1 MEDQGTSL
9 PAPVHASLRIVKK
22 RIVITGLGFITS
34 IGNSTAE
41 VLDSLRHARSGI
53 EIFPELP
60 QTPGSPRVAGTI
72 KGFSFPGLT
81 FDDWTMPPGYA
92 IERNELRSM
101 CPHVVY
107 AWCAMQQAIAH
118 ARLGPDRVSHPR
130 TGAMCASG
138 GSMWMLYESLHT
150 MVTRG
155 VHKCYPLALPA
166 AIPGTLNS
174 NLAASFKLKGAVL
187 GFASAC
193 ASSAHAFGYGCDQI
207 AADRQDIAFVVGA
220 EDCNLYNI
228 LPFAGVR
235 ALSVVADPDRTPCP
249 FDVKRDGFVGTGGA
263 AVVVL
268 ESLDSAQARGADIT
282 AEVLGWG
289 EAADGYNVMAPEPE
303 GEGLGRA
310 MQSALADAGLKPDD
324 IDYVNAH
331 ATGTGV
337 GDLSEIAAIRRVF
350 NGARVPY
357 VSSTKALTGHGLCL
371 AGAMEAAFTALALQH
386 RFMPLSAKIEQLD
399 PACRGVPVLTEPVD
413 QEPVVALSNSS
424 GFGGANVSLVLKRWA

>member
-1 MEDQGTSL
+1 
-9 PAPVHASLRIVKK
+9 VKK
-22 RIVITGLGFITS
+22 RVVITGLGFITS

-53 EIFPELP
+53 AIFPELP

-72 KGFSFPGLT
+72 KGFDFPGLA
-81 FDDWTMPPGYA
+81 FDDWTCPPGYA
-92 IERNELRSM
+92 IDRNELRSM
-101 CPHVVY
+101 CPHGVY

-118 ARLGPDRVSHPR
+118 AGLAPDRVSHPR

-138 GSMWMLYESLHT
+138 GSMWMLYENLNT

-207 AADRQDIAFVVGA
+207 SGDRQDIAFVVGA

-228 LPFAGVR
+228 LPFASVR
-235 ALSVVADPDRTPCP
+235 ALSVVADPEKTPCP

-268 ESLDSAQARGADIT
+268 ESLESAQARGADII
-282 AEVLGWG
+282 AEALGWG
-289 EAADGYNVMAPEPE
+289 EAADGYNVMAPEPD

-310 MQSALADAGLKPDD
+310 MRSALADAGVQPDD

-331 ATGTGV
+331 ATGTGA
-337 GDLSEIAAIRRVF
+337 GDLSEIKAIRRVF
-350 NGARVPY
+350 DGARVPY

-371 AGAMEAAFTALALQH
+371 AGAMEAAFTALALRH
-386 RFMPLSAKIEQLD
+386 RFMPISAKIGQLD
-399 PACRGVPVLTEPVD
+399 PACHGVPVLTAPVD
-413 QEPVVALSNSS
+413 QEPVVAMTNSS
-424 GFGGANVSLVLKRWA
+424 GFGGANVSLVLKRWE